1 MRSPVPAGSHT
12 VTIQALNP
20 AGPTTVA
27 GPITVNFEQG
37 NDYAIEAEGDIASMS
52 AQIYPHVL
60 AAIPPNETRVQFV
73 HAAPTAPG
81 VSVYVTAPGAALAAG
96 AAPGTMSFM
105 NSLGTHLPGGGS
117 VRDTPDAGRQ
127 PGPVL
132 YDSGTITFN
141 GGDDLVISALQNTGP
156 GTVPVTLGVVD
167 AVGDS
172 YRYYDVSTPAEIRVV
187 HDSPDAPALSVIANG
202 DAASP
207 LVSTLVLQG
216 LHPVFAAQCGSLSN
230 RHRACGQ
237 SRRCTG

>member
-1 MRSPVPAGSHT
+1 MKKGLGAIGGFGLLLLSACDGGGYDYYPIGPAGPTANVQFIHASPNAPDLAVLIDGQAAVSDLYYGQGTGESPVPAGSHT

-117 VRDTPDAGRQ
+117 VRDTPDAGRTTG
-127 PGPVL
+127 PGPV
-132 YDSGTITFN
+132 
-141 GGDDLVISALQNTGP
+141 
-156 GTVPVTLGVVD
+156 
-167 AVGDS
+167 
-172 YRYYDVSTPAEIRVV
+172 
-187 HDSPDAPALSVIANG
+187 
-202 DAASP
+202 
-207 LVSTLVLQG
+207 
-216 LHPVFAAQCGSLSN
+216 
-230 RHRACGQ
+230 
-237 SRRCTG
+237 